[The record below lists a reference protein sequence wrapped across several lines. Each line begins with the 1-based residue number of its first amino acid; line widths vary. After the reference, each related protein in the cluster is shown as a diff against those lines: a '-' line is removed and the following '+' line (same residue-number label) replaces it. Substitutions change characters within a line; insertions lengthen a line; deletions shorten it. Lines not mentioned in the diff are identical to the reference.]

1 VARLYTPHEL
11 THEEAAKS
19 LERAV
24 THGLARFLEVNPD
37 FSQQELLERV
47 LTVLL
52 DHTILVAQRK
62 KLSLDD
68 LQQALTVAWHE
79 VPYVDS

>member
-1 VARLYTPHEL
+1 MARLYTPHEL

>member
-1 VARLYTPHEL
+1 M

-37 FSQQELLERV
+37 YTQQELLERV

-68 LQQALTVAWHE
+68 LQHALTEAWNE

>member
-1 VARLYTPHEL
+1 MARLYTPHEL

-79 VPYVDS
+79 VPYVDT